1 MQVAKRQ
8 KNFQTHKI
16 LLQRLQTLA
25 SVTQGEQVFITYGQQ
40 SNDKLLQYYG
50 FVEPKNPADVFMVT
64 NMLHAL
70 QDLPYLNISKERIQ
84 CVQQAGLLT
93 SLEQVCAQLSGVIM
107 RAASCTSSTNSSLN
121 VSQTAVPY

>member
-16 LLQRLQTLA
+16 LLQSLQTLA

-70 QDLPYLNISKERIQ
+70 QDLPYLNITKERIQ
-84 CVQQAGLLT
+84 CLQQAGLLT
-93 SLEQVCAQLSGVIM
+93 SLEQVCAQLPGLVM
-107 RAASCTSSTNSSLN
+107 
-121 VSQTAVPY
+121 